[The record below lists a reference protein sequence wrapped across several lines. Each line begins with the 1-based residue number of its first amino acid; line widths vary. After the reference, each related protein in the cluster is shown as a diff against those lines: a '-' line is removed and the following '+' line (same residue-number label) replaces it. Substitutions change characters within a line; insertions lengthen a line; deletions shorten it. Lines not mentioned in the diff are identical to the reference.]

1 MRFKLVLEAIEGNL
15 VIPINYQYPL
25 SSAIYRII
33 AKGDREYASFLHE
46 RGYGKGYKFFSFSD
60 IKCPFIIQGDR
71 LQLKQKEL
79 EVQIAFQLPEAM
91 QHFVQGLFA
100 SEEICIADKKSK
112 QSFKVKSI
120 EAISNPFSSKN
131 LNEILSIE
139 VKPFSPLVVG
149 VKNERG
155 HYDFLMAEDSRFID
169 SFLMNWREKIKACY
183 DQEIAQSALLIIKP
197 KFYAKP
203 SRPRLITIKN
213 NSEAE
218 TKIKGYINFK
228 IAITAERRFIDLL
241 LNVGGGLYN
250 AQGMGFL
257 EVIDE
262 KKI

>member
-1 MRFKLVLEAIEGNL
+1 MRFKLTLEATEGNL

-33 AKGDREYASFLHE
+33 AKGDKEYASFLHE

-60 IKCPFIIQGDR
+60 IKCPFKIQDDR
-71 LQLKQKEL
+71 LVLKQNTL
-79 EVQIAFQLPEAM
+79 EFQIAFQLPEAM

-120 EAISNPFSSKN
+120 ETIPNLFSSKN
-131 LNEILSIE
+131 QNEILSIE

-149 VKNERG
+149 EKNERR
-155 HYDFLMAEDSRFID
+155 HYDYLKPEDLRFLD
-169 SFLMNWREKIKACY
+169 SFIMNWREKIKAFY
-183 DQEIAQSALLIIKP
+183 DLETANTALLMVEP
-197 KFYAKP
+197 KFYLKG
-203 SRPRLITIKN
+203 SRPRLITIKDN
-213 NSEAE
+213 TEAE